1 MMSLSGTWWRIG
13 PELAARGWDVWALDL
28 LAHGSSPPYERP
40 LSIEALV
47 ARLVQEAP
55 DRVDLLVGHSLGAVT
70 AAVALARHPDL
81 AGAAVLEDPPGG
93 PGVDAR
99 ELADGVE
106 RDARDVRLDRGR
118 LLQRSAEEHPGWAPE
133 DIEHDVRGIEE
144 AQTGSI
150 AGGLRGQLR
159 TWDLPALVAAVPV
172 RVPVLVLAGAP
183 DRGGVLTEPV
193 RSAVRGLLLAG
204 RFVDLPG
211 GHCLHRDLPDA
222 WLAAVTAFA
231 DEVLPARAR

>member
-1 MMSLSGTWWRIG
+1 MMSLSRTWWRIG

-47 ARLVQEAP
+47 ARIVREAP
-55 DRVDLLVGHSLGAVT
+55 DRVDLLIGHSLGAVT
-70 AAVALARHPDL
+70 AAAALARHPDL
-81 AGAAVLEDPPGG
+81 AGATVLEDPPGG

-106 RDARDVRLDRGR
+106 RDARDVRRDRGR
-118 LLQRSAEEHPGWAPE
+118 LLRRSAEEHPGWAPE
-133 DIEHDVRGIEE
+133 DVEHDVRGIEE
-144 AQTGSI
+144 AQAASI
-150 AGGLRGQLR
+150 AGGLRDQLR
-159 TWDLPALVAAVPV
+159 TWDLPALVAAV

-183 DRGGVLTEPV
+183 DGGGVLTEPV
-193 RSAVRGLLLAG
+193 RSEVAALLPAG
-204 RFVDLPG
+204 RFIDLPG

-222 WLAAVTAFA
+222 WLASVTVFA